1 MIKILIVEDDLFK
14 TTDIKTY
21 ITKHFNDCDIDVV
34 CSYQSG
40 CNAAI
45 TNKYDILI
53 LDMSIPNFD
62 VNYNENGG
70 DTLKNGGEL
79 IMRELLDEDVDFSA
93 VIISQYEEFGGE
105 SIDQIDN
112 RLKKLCPN
120 QYNGWITYSTS
131 NNDWQEKLLNT
142 IRNVIST
149 NN

>member
-131 NNDWQEKLLNT
+131 NNDWQGKLLNT